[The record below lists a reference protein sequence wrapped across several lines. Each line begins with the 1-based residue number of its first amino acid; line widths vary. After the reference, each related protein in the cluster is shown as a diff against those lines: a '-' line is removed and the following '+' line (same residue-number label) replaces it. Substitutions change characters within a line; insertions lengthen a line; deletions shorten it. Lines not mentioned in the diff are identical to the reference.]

1 MLRYFAICMAMLPLS
16 VDAQVVM
23 EKDGVSV
30 TVKDID
36 NYIETRLPENNKYQ
50 IMARSGFLKETI
62 ENIYAIRV
70 LAKKSEANKRLNHE
84 LLDWTARMEKNRAN
98 MKAQMLD
105 MAQQDLEKT
114 SDWELRAKETYL
126 AENKRFATP
135 ELIQASHILIKPID
149 RSDEEAL
156 ILAEEL
162 RSKAIAGEDFTELA
176 VKYSEDKSVGRNQG
190 NLGEFGR
197 GRMVKEF
204 EEAAFA
210 LEKAGDISDV
220 VKSQFGYHIIKL
232 IKKTSASKQ
241 SFDEVKDGIIAELQA
256 VQEKAF
262 VERLVTNIRTEAASA
277 IDEEQMDKLIVKYGN
292 QLQEAGLLEKPVS
305 TSEK

>member
-1 MLRYFAICMAMLPLS
+1 MLRYFAICMAILPLS

-23 EKDGVSV
+23 EKGGVSV

-70 LAKKSEANKRLNHE
+70 LAKRAEVNERLNHE
-84 LLDWTARMEKNRAN
+84 LLDWTARIEKHRAS

-105 MAQQDLEKT
+105 MAKQDLEKT
-114 SDWELRAKETYL
+114 SDWEARAKETYL
-126 AENKRFATP
+126 AEKERFATP
-135 ELIQASHILIKPID
+135 ELVQAAHILIKPIE

-156 ILAEEL
+156 TLAKEL
-162 RSKAIAGEDFTELA
+162 RLKALAGKDFTELA
-176 VKYSEDKSVGRNQG
+176 VKYSEDKSVGRNRG

-204 EEAAFA
+204 EQAAFA

-220 VKSQFGYHIIKL
+220 VKSQFGYHVIKL
-232 IKKTSASKQ
+232 LDKKPANKQ
-241 SFDEVKDGIIAELQA
+241 PFDEVKDGIVAELQA
-256 VQEKAF
+256 AQEKAF
-262 VERLVTNIRTEAASA
+262 IERLVTNMRTEAASS
-277 IDEEQMDKLIVKYGN
+277 IDKEQMDKLIVKYGK
-292 QLQEAGLLEKPVS
+292 QLEEAGLFDKPVVKP
-305 TSEK
+305 EK